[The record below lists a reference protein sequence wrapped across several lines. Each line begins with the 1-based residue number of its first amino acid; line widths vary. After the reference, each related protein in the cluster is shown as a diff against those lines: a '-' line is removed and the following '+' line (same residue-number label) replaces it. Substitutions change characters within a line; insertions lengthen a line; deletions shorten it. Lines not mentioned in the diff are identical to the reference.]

1 MKQITKNTVLKQGD
15 KMPNKEKSSLF
26 WILFIG
32 IGGFIL
38 LYLTS

>member
-1 MKQITKNTVLKQGD
+1 MAQQTEE
-15 KMPNKEKSSLF
+15 EKSSLF

-38 LYLTS
+38 LYLIS